1 MQSKD
6 HTEDL
11 GFQKY
16 WLILKRRWLPAT
28 GVFSAIMALAAL
40 MTVLQKPTYRATA
53 SLLVK
58 VDRSSS
64 AIGLTGT
71 ETDDLQALTTTNSS
85 VETQAE
91 IVRSEAIAEATIQAL
106 DLKDEKGRPLDAEA
120 ITQEL
125 TVKNIPSTDVLQI
138 SYGNSDPYQAA
149 KVVNKIIEVYI
160 KNNIAANR
168 AETAAAREFLSKQIL
183 RVEASVQD
191 AESALRK
198 FKEENQIVA
207 LNAEAEAA
215 VNTIASL
222 NQKLA
227 DSQADLAKATAR
239 IEALRNQLRM
249 DSRQAGP
256 LRDELTSKL
265 LDAEAERLSLIN
277 QNTALQQTLTMYQ
290 NRASLLPGLAQTQ
303 SELERKLAA
312 AQSTYETLLTRMQ
325 EIQVAENHNIGNAR
339 VISNA
344 SIPKEAAGPSKN
356 LYLMAGGAAGLVLA
370 LSFALLLDLC
380 DRSIKTVQEA
390 KELFGYTLLGLIPAY
405 GRLITSRKSA
415 EQPIPKI
422 FPRDMP
428 RSEISEAYHMLQANL
443 KFFSSDQ
450 EIRVVVVTSS
460 VAKEG
465 KSTIAANLAAAA
477 AQVGRRVLLV
487 DADMR
492 CPQQHH
498 IWDLINSGG
507 LSNVIVGQQ
516 DLNTAVQSV
525 MSGLD
530 ILPAGIIPPNPLALL
545 DSKRMASL
553 VETFSA
559 TYDLVVLDTPPL
571 VGIVDAAILG
581 KISNGM
587 LLVVRPGVVDSNSA
601 ATAKEFLTQSGQ
613 VILGL
618 VANDVPTDQGNDS
631 YFYNQREQLE
641 ADFLPINPRFN
652 LLTSVHFGRSAS
664 NN

>member
-6 HTEDL
+6 RTEEL

-28 GVFSAIMALAAL
+28 GMFSAVMALAAL
-40 MTVLQKPTYRATA
+40 MAVLQKPTYRATA

-58 VDRSSS
+58 ADRSSS
-64 AIGLTGT
+64 LVGVTGV
-71 ETDDLQALTTTNSS
+71 EAEDLQTLTTASNS

-91 IVRSEAIAEATIQAL
+91 IVRSEAVVEETIKAL
-106 DLKDEKGRPLDAEA
+106 DLKDEKGYPLHAEA
-120 ITQEL
+120 ITEDL
-125 TVKNIPSTDVLQI
+125 IVKNVPSTDVLQI
-138 SYGNSDPYQAA
+138 SYADSDPYRAA
-149 KVVNKIIEVYI
+149 EVVNKIIEVYI
-160 KNNIAANR
+160 KNNIAAKR
-168 AETAAAREFLSKQIL
+168 EETSASREFLSQQIL
-183 RVEASVQD
+183 RVETSVRD
-191 AESALRK
+191 AELALRE
-198 FKEENQIVA
+198 FKEANQIVA
-207 LNAEAEAA
+207 LNAEADAA
-215 VNTIASL
+215 VKTMASL
-222 NQKLA
+222 NQKIA
-227 DSQADLAKATAR
+227 DSQADLARATAR
-239 IEALRNQLRM
+239 AEALRSQLGM
-249 DSRQAGP
+249 DSRQSGT
-256 LRDELTSKL
+256 LREDLTAKL

-277 QNTALQQTLTMYQ
+277 QNAALNQTLETYRD
-290 NRASLLPGLAQTQ
+290 RASVLPKLAQTQ

-312 AQSTYETLLTRMQ
+312 AQSTYETLLNRMQ
-325 EIQVAENHNIGNAR
+325 EIQVSENQNVGNAR
-339 VISNA
+339 VISKA
-344 SIPKEAAGPSKN
+344 SVPRGASSPGKS
-356 LYLMAGGAAGLVLA
+356 LYLMAGGAAGLLLA
-370 LSFALLLDLC
+370 LASALLLDLC

-405 GRLITSRKSA
+405 GKLTASRKSA
-415 EQPIPKI
+415 EQPVPKV

-492 CPQQHH
+492 CPEQHH

-516 DLNTAVQSV
+516 ELNTAIQSV

-530 ILPAGIIPPNPLALL
+530 VLPAGIVPPNPLALL

-553 VETFSA
+553 VETFSV

-571 VGIVDAAILG
+571 VGIVDAAIIG
-581 KISNGM
+581 KISDGILM
-587 LLVVRPGVVDSNSA
+587 VVRPGIVDSNSA
-601 ATAKEFLTQSGQ
+601 ATAKEFLVQSGQ
-613 VILGL
+613 SVLGL
-618 VANDVPTDQGNDS
+618 VANDVPTDQEHDS

-641 ADFLPINPRFN
+641 ADFLPINSRLN
-652 LLTSVHFGRSAS
+652 LLTLAQFRKGAID
-664 NN
+664 N